1 MSNLM
6 DFSGGKGL
14 EDDAVVALDPPA
26 EQSQSIIQDK
36 LQEAVESGTE
46 FGVVIKDMIIESG
59 INPAAA
65 AGALVANLCL
75 LITFATQTVGEPMA
89 RAMVNRIFSALNGA
103 IDNA

>member
-14 EDDAVVALDPPA
+14 EDDAVVDLDPPA
-26 EQSQSIIQDK
+26 EQDK
-36 LQEAVESGTE
+36 LQEAVDSGTE
-46 FGVVIKDMIIESG
+46 FGIVIKDMIIESG
-59 INPAAA
+59 MNPAAA

-75 LITFATQTVGEPMA
+75 LITFATQTVGEPTA

>member
-26 EQSQSIIQDK
+26 EQDK

>member
-14 EDDAVVALDPPA
+14 EDDAVVDLDPPA
-26 EQSQSIIQDK
+26 EQDK
-36 LQEAVESGTE
+36 LQEAVDSGTE
-46 FGVVIKDMIIESG
+46 FGIVIKDMIIESG